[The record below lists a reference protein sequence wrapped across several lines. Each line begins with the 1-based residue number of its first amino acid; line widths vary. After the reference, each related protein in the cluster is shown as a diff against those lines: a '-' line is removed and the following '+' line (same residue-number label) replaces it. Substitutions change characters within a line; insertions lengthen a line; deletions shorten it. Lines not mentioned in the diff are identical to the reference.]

1 MHLHEGER
9 EDLFSAHYSFFD
21 HFEPTICAIITALPS
36 EFGVGVNTA
45 ARIFSLCIL
54 ASPVPERLVREQH
67 TEIIQLMPNVG
78 RICAGLTQRTP
89 TARLRHQLI
98 FTSTCKMLGFF
109 SWGGFT
115 VSGSV
120 SNSIFFIPISGT
132 ELFNIFTV
140 ESFCHIQMG
149 CISAW
154 V

>member
-1 MHLHEGER
+1 M
-9 EDLFSAHYSFFD
+9 
-21 HFEPTICAIITALPS
+21 ICAIITALPS

-45 ARIFSLCIL
+45 ARIFFPSAFLPPQCL
-54 ASPVPERLVREQH
+54 ERLEREQH

-78 RICAGLTQRTP
+78 RICASLTQRTP
-89 TARLRHQLI
+89 TARLRHQLL
-98 FTSTCKMLGFF
+98 FTSACKMLGFF

-120 SNSIFFIPISGT
+120 SNSILYIPISDT

-140 ESFCHIQMG
+140 ESSCHIQMG

>member
-1 MHLHEGER
+1 M
-9 EDLFSAHYSFFD
+9 
-21 HFEPTICAIITALPS
+21 ICAIITTLPS

-45 ARIFSLCIL
+45 ARIFPLCIL
-54 ASPVPERLVREQH
+54 ASLERLEREQH

-89 TARLRHQLI
+89 TARLRHQLL
-98 FTSTCKMLGFF
+98 FTSACKMLGFF

-120 SNSIFFIPISGT
+120 SNSILFIPISDT

-140 ESFCHIQMG
+140 ESSCHIQMG